1 MLCPSYAEVCSEASG
16 HTEAVLVLF
25 DASVVAYARLAETL
39 FDVVGDPTQLNRVGR
54 DRGPQ
59 YRTGLYFH
67 SPEQETEARKDPH
80 KIHEIADLD
89 LAMMWEN

>member
-1 MLCPSYAEVCSEASG
+1 MAFQRTPGVLATCVGYTQGHAPCPSYAEVCSEASG

-67 SPEQETEARKDPH
+67 SSE
-80 KIHEIADLD
+80 
-89 LAMMWEN
+89 